1 MALQPT
7 QPVRKNRWFAA
18 PRPNYNDFSGP
29 PDGDYVRYVEG
40 LMAWSQQE
48 QERQQV
54 KALADKQHPS
64 TPRAPENQW
73 GRSSSTAT
81 PTGAADALAQPG
93 SVDSAM
99 ERFKRKAQR
108 QALKLQQQAAA
119 AAQSPDKMQRQ
130 SGTKSAGV
138 GSSWMLFIG
147 VLIAVS
153 IFASAWLPAVIIAWV
168 VFNVVRTVRAASGA
182 SKS

>member
-7 QPVRKNRWFAA
+7 QPARKTRLFAA

-48 QERQQV
+48 QERQRL
-54 KALADKQHPS
+54 KALGDKQRTATAR
-64 TPRAPENQW
+64 TPDNQW
-73 GRSSSTAT
+73 GRSSSAAAAV
-81 PTGAADALAQPG
+81 AADAFAQPG
-93 SVDSAM
+93 SVDSAV

-108 QALKLQQQAAA
+108 QAIKLQQQAAA
-119 AAQSPDKMQRQ
+119 AAQSPDKTQRK
-130 SGTKSAGV
+130 SGAKSAGIG
-138 GSSWMLFIG
+138 GSWVLFIG

-168 VFNVVRTVRAASGA
+168 VFNVVRAVRAASGA